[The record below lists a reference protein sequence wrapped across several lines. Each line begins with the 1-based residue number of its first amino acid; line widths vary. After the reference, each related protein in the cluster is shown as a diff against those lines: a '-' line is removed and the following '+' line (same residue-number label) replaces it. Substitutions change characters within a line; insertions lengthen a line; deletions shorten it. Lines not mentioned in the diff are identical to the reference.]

1 MKIWVKYL
9 IGLVLG
15 IIAGIIFSNNSS
27 TAMQAVKPYAD
38 IFINIGRYSFYPLVF
53 FSLTIGVHELLLNK
67 KFFVIHRNSFLMII
81 GTALFSTLIGIL
93 TALLFS
99 PERIPVLLEK
109 KAVETIIPLSD
120 QLFSIFPKNLFI
132 IFSDSGNFILPTVFL
147 ALLLGVNFNF
157 DKVIT
162 KPVVQL
168 FDSLN
173 RITYNI
179 NSLILEIM
187 APGMGFFSA
196 WLFFTVSSI
205 RQIALYKQL
214 FLILFICT
222 AFMIFLVFPAILYI
236 TGFKEKPYKYLY
248 AVAGA
253 AIAGFL
259 TGDNYLSSN
268 VLIKHCHENLGISRK
283 AGSVSV
289 TLFAIFGRSGTA
301 LVSSVCFILML
312 KSYSSMD
319 INILQ
324 ILYVALLIFLVSFT
338 LCSVPGMGVMVL
350 LTIVSAIY
358 GHGIED
364 GYLMFKPVLPLL
376 LSFAVLVDIV
386 TAGISSMIIAHL
398 EGERNEVEIRDFI

>member
-15 IIAGIIFSNNSS
+15 IIAGIVFSNSS
-27 TAMQAVKPYAD
+27 SAAVQAVKPYAD
-38 IFINIGRYSFYPLVF
+38 IFIHIGRYSFYPLVF
-53 FSLTIGVHELLLNK
+53 FSLTIGIHELLLNK
-67 KFFVIHRNSFLMII
+67 KFFVIHRNTFLMII
-81 GTALFSTLIGIL
+81 TAAFFTTIIGISI
-93 TALLFS
+93 TLLFS

-109 KAVETIIPLSD
+109 KTVETIMPLSE

-132 IFSDSGNFILPTVFL
+132 IFSDNGNFILPTVFL
-147 ALLLGVNFNF
+147 ALLLGVNLNF
-157 DKVIT
+157 DKIVT

-173 RITYNI
+173 RIAYNI

-196 WLFFTVSSI
+196 YLFFTVSSI

-222 AFMIFLVFPAILYI
+222 AFMIFLVFPAILYMI
-236 TGFKEKPYKYLY
+236 GFKEKPYKYLY
-248 AVAGA
+248 AIAGA

-268 VLIKHCHENLGISRK
+268 VLIRHCHENLGISRQT
-283 AGSVSV
+283 GSVSV
-289 TLFAIFGRSGTA
+289 TLFAIFGRAGTA

-312 KSYSSMD
+312 KSYSSID
-319 INILQ
+319 INFLQ

-350 LTIVSAIY
+350 LTIVSTIY

-376 LSFAVLVDIV
+376 LSFAVLVDVV

-398 EGERNEVEIRDFI
+398 DGERNDIEIREFI